1 MLYNNE
7 NHQPTKDTA
16 VVILGD
22 CSDSRAKMQPMFGE
36 ENLEINRRF
45 WSTLKKNVV
54 KSAEQARIP
63 FVFCKD
69 QECEPAADNLAVE
82 ISNLFDE
89 GWDKL
94 ILVGVNTPNLSAET
108 LAKSTELLKEKDW
121 VIEPS
126 ETEGVNVLGL
136 KAENFQLDEFRLL
149 PWTRDGFFHEFVSY
163 IRTLNQ
169 SLSIL
174 PSNPSFTDRASL
186 EQWLENSPNKVL
198 SLVIKGLLFKEN
210 YKKKQVEVACST
222 N

>member
-7 NHQPTKDTA
+7 NHQPKKDTA

-69 QECEPAADNLAVE
+69 QECEPFADNLAVE